1 MKKLL
6 LALLATIS
14 LYAEASFDQ
23 VQTMIDKHEYRQAKF
38 ALTVITQNHPDSA
51 KAFYSLAQANAGLGD
66 LIAAQS
72 ALDKAQALNPTL
84 NFVPQS
90 QVEQL
95 KQAIQP
101 QAKLITKVEE
111 PSHWFRNLILAT
123 IIGALAFFGYKRF
136 NKPKPTK
143 EEPTTK
149 YDTPKAETSNVEPKS
164 YNAEPKRSYEEPT
177 SAATYTPG
185 SYAHRRESLYN
196 EPVKEVHHHHHTT
209 PAQSPSTLET
219 IAVAGITSAAV
230 SSMMNNHGTPV
241 QNVYVSPTIVEPTH
255 SPSWEDR
262 PTHSYQPEKISTTWD
277 EPTPRVTNSS
287 WEDTSSRSNSWSD
300 SSSDDSS
307 WSDSSSSSDSS
318 WSE

>member
-6 LALLATIS
+6 LTILATIS

-23 VQTMIDKHEYRQAKF
+23 VQTMIDKQDYRQAKF

-111 PSHWFRNLILAT
+111 PSHWFRNLVIAS
-123 IIGALAFFGYKRF
+123 IIGVLAVFGYRRF
-136 NKPKPTK
+136 NKPKPIK

-149 YDTPKAETSNVEPKS
+149 YDSPKPEPT
-164 YNAEPKRSYEEPT
+164 RSYEEPT
-177 SAATYTPG
+177 SSTTYTPRT
-185 SYAHRRESLYN
+185 YATILYS
-196 EPVKEVHHHHHTT
+196 EPVREIHHHHTA
-209 PAQSPSTLET
+209 PASSPSTLET

-230 SSMMNNHGTPV
+230 SSMMNNHESSTL
-241 QNVYVSPTIVEPTH
+241 VEPTH
-255 SPSWEDR
+255 SSSWDSK
-262 PTHSYQPEKISTTWD
+262 PTHSYQPERISSTWDEPDNSWD
-277 EPTPRVTNSS
+277 EPTPSK
-287 WEDTSSRSNSWSD
+287 SNSWSD
-300 SSSDDSS
+300 SSSSS
-307 WSDSSSSSDSS
+307 NSS

>member
-6 LALLATIS
+6 LTLLVTIC
-14 LYAEASFDQ
+14 LYAEATFDQ
-23 VQTMIDKHEYRQAKF
+23 VQTMIDKHDYRQAKF

-101 QAKLITKVEE
+101 
-111 PSHWFRNLILAT
+111 HWFRNLVIAS
-123 IIGALAFFGYKRF
+123 IIGALAFFGYRRF
-136 NKPKPTK
+136 NKPKSTK

-149 YDTPKAETSNVEPKS
+149 YDSPKPSPEPT
-164 YNAEPKRSYEEPT
+164 RSYEEPMSST
-177 SAATYTPG
+177 TYTPRT
-185 SYAHRRESLYN
+185 YDAPRRESLYN

-230 SSMMNNHGTPV
+230 SAMMNNHGTPT
-241 QNVYVSPTIVEPTH
+241 QNVYVNPVIVEPTH
-255 SPSWEDR
+255 SSPSWENK
-262 PTHSYQPEKISTTWD
+262 PTHSYQPETISTSWD
-277 EPTPRVTNSS
+277 EPTPRVTSSS

-307 WSDSSSSSDSS
+307 WSNSSSSSDSS